1 MKLIADYPWRFMV
14 ALDLNPFLMPRF
26 SRKVAVQRTVLE
38 SLPPSVR
45 EIVAYKAAWK
55 LMFNEDI

>member
-1 MKLIADYPWRFMV
+1 MV
-14 ALDLNPFLMPRF
+14 ALDLNPFIMPTF
-26 SRKVAVQRTVLE
+26 SRKVAIQRSVLG

-55 LMFNEDI
+55 LIFNEDI